1 MGIEYA
7 EDCIHLHACRRL
19 SKLAEAQ
26 FNKKLTRNC
35 NVKCKAYKSGEL
47 VIVEDA
53 CDVARR
59 LLRDMEYGYS
69 YDDLSVEVNTFMQE
83 VAL

>member
-1 MGIEYA
+1 MRTEYA

-19 SKLAEAQ
+19 SKLAEEQ
-26 FNKKLTRNC
+26 FNKKITRNC
-35 NVKCKAYKSGEL
+35 NAKCNAYKSGDL
-47 VIVEDA
+47 VTVEDA

-59 LLRDMEYGYS
+59 LLKDMEYGYS
-69 YDDLSVEVNTFMQE
+69 YDDLSVEVDTFMQE

>member
-19 SKLAEAQ
+19 TKIVKDQ
-26 FNKKLTRNC
+26 FGKTLTRLC
-35 NVKCKAYKSGEL
+35 NEHCKAYQSGDL
-47 VIVEDA
+47 VTVEDA

-69 YDDLSVEVNTFMQE
+69 YDDLSVEVDTFMQE

>member
-7 EDCIHLHACRRL
+7 KDCIHLHACRRL

-47 VIVEDA
+47 VTVANA
-53 CDVARR
+53 CNIARKF
-59 LLRDMEYGYS
+59 LKDMEYGCS
-69 YDDLSVEVNTFMQE
+69 YDDLCVEVDTFMKE
-83 VAL
+83 FAL